1 MTSGRTNILI
11 VDDEPAIRQVLRVLL
26 GSSGFDVA
34 EAATGEE
41 ALELMGSVS
50 YDAVLLDMNM
60 PGMGGM
66 TACREMRRRSPGV
79 PILMLTIRDGQEEK
93 VEAFEAGADDY
104 VTKPFHLRELTA
116 RVRAAV
122 RRAELAGRP
131 PDESIR
137 IGEIALNPALRT
149 VDKAGRRI
157 HLTPKE
163 FDLLHYLMTHAGAP
177 LAHDRLLT
185 AVWGADY
192 GKELEYLRTFIHQLR
207 RKLEDAPS
215 RPSYVLT
222 EAWYGYRFRAYE

>member
-1 MTSGRTNILI
+1 MTGARANILI
-11 VDDEPAIRQVLRVLL
+11 VDDEPAIRQALRVLL
-26 GSSGFDVA
+26 GSFGFDVT

-41 ALELMGSVS
+41 GLELLGSAA

-60 PGMGGM
+60 PGIGGM
-66 TACREMRRRSPGV
+66 TACREMRRRAPDL
-79 PILMLTIRDGQEEK
+79 PILMLTVRDGHEEK

-104 VTKPFHLRELTA
+104 VTKPFHIRELTA
-116 RVRAAV
+116 RVRAAL
-122 RRAELAGRP
+122 RRAQLAVTP
-131 PDESIR
+131 QDESIR
-137 IGEIALNPALRT
+137 IGEIALNPVLRT

-163 FDLLHYLMTHAGAP
+163 FDLLHYLMTNAGAP

-185 AVWGADY
+185 AVWGAEY

-207 RKLEDAPS
+207 RKLEDVPS

-222 EAWYGYRFRAYE
+222 EAWYGYRFRAHE